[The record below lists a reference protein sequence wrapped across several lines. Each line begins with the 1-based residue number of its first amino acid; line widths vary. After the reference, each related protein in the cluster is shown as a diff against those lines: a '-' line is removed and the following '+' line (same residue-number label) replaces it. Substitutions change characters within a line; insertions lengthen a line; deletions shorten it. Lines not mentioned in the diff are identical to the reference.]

1 MSNNLIMSSSIQE
14 QIFFKQQV
22 EATKH
27 IVQHYKQ
34 NNRYV
39 ILYADLQSG
48 KSGTFHCV
56 SICMLRSK
64 LINKVII
71 LCGMNDN
78 ELKQQA
84 IDDYQKTYMKKYKT
98 IMGNNYNEGSVN
110 IIFQKDIEKLL
121 NDKNDKNYFNNSL
134 IIIDESDRTQ
144 DNNQQKNLLLNYCG
158 LRLDG
163 DPTVL
168 KNNNIYILSVS
179 ATAFSEI
186 SALKH
191 GLSYDKK
198 IVKLN
203 IDKSKYRGI
212 EYFYKNNL
220 IHSTFDIKNNK
231 EQFINVVKSKGLSYN
246 LIRIYESKTRKDYDI
261 VKDIC
266 HTNNFDFIDY
276 DMENTKNINEIITDE
291 KPKKPTLII
300 IKGKLRAGKVINNKQ
315 NIGFVWENSLNPNTD
330 VLLQGLPGRCC
341 GYHNYNID
349 IYIPER
355 ILKIK
360 LYNGIRINEID
371 RYIDSYKG
379 TEINIIPN
387 YANNIVPNK
396 GTNDNDNDNDNE
408 NNREMKYSTNVLC
421 VSNLFSEDDEKLPKS
436 DFERKIK
443 RSTINHIIENNSIS
457 NIHTEQQEEV
467 KEIISNIS
475 NYTTTIRHYKLDQ
488 YSGNNNKGCLLDD
501 FHKSSINNAPYQGSQ
516 GIIKKKD
523 NTIVYYD
530 IVFAPVYHNYKFKGT
545 NNGGDVYVFFRT
557 KKQPSDIEYL
567 PLLVRIPITT
577 GNELFRKLLLDG
589 NPVGGIIFKIP
600 IQNDPKSFELQLDK
614 YIELWKF
621 TVGLTISSVINCNNS
636 ELNKNKYFNSNKHF
650 DKIIKN
656 LSTKYRITIT
666 PKLND
671 NILETITLK

>member
-1 MSNNLIMSSSIQE
+1 MSNNNLIMSSLTQE

-22 EATKH
+22 EAAKN
-27 IVQHYKQ
+27 IIYHYKQ
-34 NNRYV
+34 DNRYV

-78 ELKQQA
+78 ELKSQA
-84 IDDYQKTYMKKYKT
+84 IDDYKNKYMTKYKD
-98 IMGNNYNEGSVN
+98 IIGNNYNEETVN

-121 NDKNDKNYFNNSL
+121 IQKNDKNYFDNSL

-144 DNNQQKNLLLNYCG
+144 DNIQQKNLLLHYSG
-158 LRLDG
+158 VRLDG
-163 DPTVL
+163 NPNIL
-168 KNNNIYILSVS
+168 KNKNIYVLSVS

-186 SALKH
+186 SAMKH
-191 GLSYDKK
+191 GFSYNKK
-198 IVKLN
+198 VVKLN
-203 IDKSKYRGI
+203 IDNSKYRGI

-220 IHSTFDIKNNK
+220 IHSSFDIKKNK
-231 EQFINVVKSKGLSYN
+231 EQFIDLIKSKGLSYN
-246 LIRIYESKTRKDYDI
+246 LIRIYESKTRKDYEI

-266 HTNNFDFIDY
+266 NINNFDFIDY
-276 DMENTKNINEIITDE
+276 DMENTKNINEII
-291 KPKKPTLII
+291 KKQRPNKPTLIVV
-300 IKGKLRAGKVINNKQ
+300 KGKLRAGKVIKNKQ

-330 VLLQGLPGRCC
+330 VVLQGLPGRCC
-341 GYHNYNID
+341 GYHKYNID
-349 IYIPER
+349 IYIPECV
-355 ILKIK
+355 LKVK

-371 RYIDSYKG
+371 RYIESYKG
-379 TEINIIPN
+379 SDINIIPN

-396 GTNDNDNDNDNE
+396 GTSADAYED
-408 NNREMKYSTNVLC
+408 NREMKYATNVLC
-421 VSNLFSEDDEKLPKS
+421 ISNLFTEDDEKLAKS

-443 RSTINHIIENNSIS
+443 TLTSDYIIENNLIS
-457 NIHTEQQEEV
+457 NIHKDQKEEV
-467 KEIISNIS
+467 KEIISNIG
-475 NYTTTIRHYKLDQ
+475 NYTTTIRHYKLEQ
-488 YSGNNNKGCLLDD
+488 YSGNNNTGCLLDD
-501 FHKSSINNAPYQGSQ
+501 FYKSSINKSPYQGSQ

-523 NTIVYYD
+523 NSIVYYD
-530 IVFAPVYHNYKFKGT
+530 IVFATVYHNYKLKG
-545 NNGGDVYVFFRT
+545 NSKGGDVYVFFRT

-577 GNELFRKLLLDG
+577 GNELFQKLVHDG
-589 NPVGGIIFKIP
+589 NPVGGVVFKIP
-600 IQNDPKSFELQLDK
+600 IENDPKSFELQLDK
-614 YIELWKF
+614 YIALWKF
-621 TVGLTISSVINCNNS
+621 TVELTISSVINCNNFV
-636 ELNKNKYFNSNKHF
+636 LNKNKYFNSNKLF

-656 LSTKYRITIT
+656 LSTKYKITIT